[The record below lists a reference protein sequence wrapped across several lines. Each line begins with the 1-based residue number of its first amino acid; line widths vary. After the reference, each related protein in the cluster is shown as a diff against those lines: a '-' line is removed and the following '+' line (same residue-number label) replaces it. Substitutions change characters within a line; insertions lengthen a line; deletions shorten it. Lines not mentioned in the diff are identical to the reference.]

1 MNRCL
6 HFFLAA
12 CICACTS
19 LNAQDLDSL
28 FNLQVYTPESEL
40 QKVLN
45 KNVSVSA
52 LKLSSRE
59 SPSIITVI
67 NRDEIQN
74 SGARDLT
81 DVLRLVPGFDVMQDL
96 QFVLG
101 LSLRGSWANE
111 GKVLVMVDGVP
122 FNELLYQS
130 VAVGNRFPIDA
141 IERIEIIRG
150 PGSAV
155 YGGSAEYGVIN
166 IITRAAESLH
176 GVAVYG
182 SVGLHSNAMGRMNG
196 GVMAGQKKANLAWD
210 VSAFKGKG
218 NVSNNKFLD
227 LHDLADS
234 AKADPVNINAGLK
247 YKGFSLRSMYDEFVT
262 SDPFSEVSF
271 KTFFVDARYKI
282 DVSENLSITPQL
294 QYINQIPWQYDYY
307 YNNDGTPD
315 PDFQHRATR
324 NLAQIDAAYN
334 VSRRVSLNFGG
345 LYFQDRSYDL
355 LTKEDVLE
363 LNNYALYT
371 QGLFRHRLANATLG
385 FRFEKNNRYSGAF
398 VPRFA
403 ITKKV
408 ENLHFKLLYS
418 KSFRAPSLQ
427 NVVLDTTGAKPEKS
441 DVFEFEVGY
450 QFTPEMLLAVKA
462 FHITTKD
469 VIIYGSQGDGDD
481 FEEWYENYEKSGS
494 KGIELV
500 YSIRKKDWYT
510 NLTYSFSQP
519 VDGNTVE
526 KYVMPQTS
534 KQYTGVP
541 AHKLTVNS
549 NLSVT
554 EKININASMIAVGKR
569 YAYVDFDDNGPVAGE
584 LDPYLLVNFFVNMQ
598 ALKGL
603 NVGAGVFDI
612 LDERPSIPQAYN
624 GEAGT
629 YLPVPGRSRELVI
642 KLSYNL
648 DFKK

>member
-1 MNRCL
+1 M
-6 HFFLAA
+6 
-12 CICACTS
+12 
-19 LNAQDLDSL
+19 
-28 FNLQVYTPESEL
+28 
-40 QKVLN
+40 
-45 KNVSVSA
+45 
-52 LKLSSRE
+52 
-59 SPSIITVI
+59 
-67 NRDEIQN
+67 
-74 SGARDLT
+74 
-81 DVLRLVPGFDVMQDL
+81 
-96 QFVLG
+96 
-101 LSLRGSWANE
+101 
-111 GKVLVMVDGVP
+111 
-122 FNELLYQS
+122 
-130 VAVGNRFPIDA
+130 
-141 IERIEIIRG
+141 
-150 PGSAV
+150 
-155 YGGSAEYGVIN
+155 IN
-166 IITRAAESLH
+166 IITRAAESLN

-182 SVGLHSNAMGRMNG
+182 TAGIHSNAMGRLNG
-196 GVMAGQKKANLAWD
+196 GVMAGQKNEEWSWD
-210 VSAFKGKG
+210 ISAFKGSG
-218 NVSNNKFLD
+218 NVSNNSYLD

-234 AKADPVNINAGLK
+234 TKADPINFNAGLR
-247 YKGFSLRSMYDEFVT
+247 YKGFSLRTMYDEFVT

-271 KTFFVDARYKI
+271 KSFFIDARYKI
-282 DVSENLSITPQL
+282 DVSENLSITPQI
-294 QYINQIPWQYDYY
+294 QYLNQIPWQYDYY
-307 YNNDGTPD
+307 YNNDGTSD
-315 PDFQHRATR
+315 PDFQQRATR
-324 NLAQIDAAYN
+324 NLAQVDAAYN

-345 LYFQDRSYDL
+345 LYFQDKSYDL
-355 LTKEDVLE
+355 LSDEDVLQ
-363 LNNYALYT
+363 LNNYAFYT

-418 KSFRAPSLQ
+418 KSFRSPSLQ

-450 QFTPEMLLAVKA
+450 QFTPQMLLAVNA

-494 KGIELV
+494 KGVEVV
-500 YSIRKKDWYT
+500 YSIRKKNWYS

-541 AHKLTVNS
+541 AHKLTLNS
-549 NLSVT
+549 NFSVT
-554 EKININASMIAVGKR
+554 DKLNVNASIISVGRR
-569 YAYVDFDDNGPVAGE
+569 YAYVDFDDEGPVAGE
-584 LDPYLLVNFFVNMQ
+584 LDPYVLLNLFVNLQ

-603 NVGAGVFDI
+603 NVGAGVFDL
-612 LDERPSIPQAYN
+612 LDERPAIPQAYN

>member
-6 HFFLAA
+6 NLVWAA
-12 CICACTS
+12 CFCACTS
-19 LNAQDLDSL
+19 LSAQDLDSL

-166 IITRAAESLH
+166 IITRAAESLN
-176 GVAVYG
+176 GVSVYG
-182 SVGLHSNAMGRMNG
+182 SLGLHSNATGRMNG
-196 GVMAGQKKANLAWD
+196 GVMAAQKKSNIAWD
-210 VSAFKGKG
+210 VSAFRGKG
-218 NVSNNKFLD
+218 NVSNNKFLGM
-227 LHDLADS
+227 HNLADS
-234 AKADPVNINAGLK
+234 TKADPLNINAGLK
-247 YKGFSLRSMYDEFVT
+247 YKGLSLRSMYDEFVT

-271 KTFFVDARYKI
+271 KTIFVDARYKI

-294 QYINQIPWQYDYY
+294 QYLNQIPWQYDYY
-307 YNNDGTPD
+307 YNNDGKPD
-315 PDFQHRATR
+315 PDFRQRATR

-345 LYFQDRSYDL
+345 LYFQDKSYDL

-363 LNNYALYT
+363 LNNYAFYT

-403 ITKKV
+403 ITKKL

-450 QFTPEMLLAVKA
+450 QFTPEMLLAVNA

-500 YSIRKKDWYT
+500 YSIRNKNWYT

-526 KYVMPQTS
+526 KYVMPQTR
-534 KQYTGVP
+534 KQYTGVA
-541 AHKLTVNS
+541 AHKFTINS
-549 NLSVT
+549 NVSVT
-554 EKININASMIAVGKR
+554 EKINLNASVIAVGKR
-569 YAYVDFDDNGPVAGE
+569 YAYVNFDDNGPVAGE
-584 LDPYLLVNFFVNMQ
+584 LEPYLLANFFINLE

-612 LDERPSIPQAYN
+612 LNERPSIPQAYN